1 MRGGAPNPPRN
12 GEGDHAQ
19 HGGGGFETGF
29 TLVELLVSLTIF
41 GMLSAAG
48 VTLLSFSVRSQEA
61 AETRLADLSQ
71 LRRASTLLAADL
83 GQAAA
88 RMHRDEA
95 GAPLPAFTGGGATIG
110 FVRRGWENVDAAARP
125 SLQRVEYRVAAGKLE
140 RLSWPMVDGAP
151 PRAAV
156 TMLDGVRSIA
166 FRYRSATGDWRD
178 RWDPEKPDEL
188 PLAVELVA
196 ETERSGV
203 TRQLFL
209 TGRGW

>member
-1 MRGGAPNPPRN
+1 VRRKDAN
-12 GEGDHAQ
+12 
-19 HGGGGFETGF
+19 GF

-48 VTLLSFSVRSQEA
+48 VALLTFSVRAQEMA
-61 AETRLADLSQ
+61 QVRLGDLAQ
-71 LRRASTLLAADL
+71 LRRATTLMAADL

-88 RMHRDEA
+88 RLHRDEA
-95 GAPLPAFTGGGATIG
+95 GSPLPAFSGSGAGVG
-110 FVRRGWENVDAAARP
+110 FVRRGWENVDGAPRS
-125 SLQRVEYRVAAGKLE
+125 SLQRVEYRVAGGKLE

-156 TMLDGVRSIA
+156 TLLDDVRSIA
-166 FRYRSATGDWRD
+166 FRYRAPTGEWRD
-178 RWDPEKPDEL
+178 RWDPAEPDDL

-196 ETERSGV
+196 ETQGSGT